1 MSVFGP
7 LFYRMLHM
15 AGISSPR
22 TFASD
27 ADKDFILDS
36 YMELEMR
43 PGAKECIEILREGG
57 FTVWAYT
64 AEDLKRVGG
73 YFDAA

>member
-1 MSVFGP
+1 
-7 LFYRMLHM
+7 MLHM

-27 ADKDFILDS
+27 ADMDFIIDS
-36 YMELEMR
+36 YMKLEMR

-64 AEDLKRVGG
+64 AGDLKRVGG
-73 YFDAA
+73 YFAAAFVPTFYKTKL